1 MPSERSADDLAQ
13 RLLDAQVHHHLE
25 RLTGD
30 ALAVEVAAIA
40 EELLTAAEHHPIA
53 DVLDLDALGDVVGRA
68 LRDVP
73 PSAAVSG
80 IVEMATELLL
90 DGPAEP
96 HTLGVLVDRDQ
107 VERLIDELLALH
119 PLLEQR
125 LDRLAAAPSV
135 GVVASRF
142 MGRIVGEVIEANKAV
157 AGKVPG
163 LGSLVNLGTGAATR
177 LVGAADKQLDG
188 LLGDTMG
195 KGGSLA
201 VRRLNRILLET
212 LRDPTTR
219 EALLQ
224 VWDLAA
230 AGTVSGVPDAE
241 ARERITGVV
250 DAVHEIVVTA
260 TATDQV
266 AVLGRAAVAA
276 FVDRFGGYTAAELL
290 DQLDLRREDLVADA
304 VRLAPPVID
313 ALRESGDLQRLLRAR
328 LEPFYASAEV
338 AAIIGGLTT
347 DAG

>member
-1 MPSERSADDLAQ
+1 MASRSARTPAETLAA
-13 RLLDAQVHHHLE
+13 RLLDAQVRHHVE

-30 ALAVEVAAIA
+30 DAAAEIAALAHDLLATA
-40 EELLTAAEHHPIA
+40 ERHPIA
-53 DVLDLDALGDVVGRA
+53 DVLDAEAIADIVARA

-80 IVEMATELLL
+80 IVEMAL
-90 DGPAEP
+90 DLVVAGPERP
-96 HTLGVLVDRDQ
+96 HPLGALVDRDQ
-107 VERLIDELLALH
+107 VERLIDETLALH

-125 LDRLAAAPSV
+125 LDRLADAPSV

-163 LGSLVNLGTGAATR
+163 LGSLVNLGTGAATK

-188 LLGDTMG
+188 LLGDAVG

-201 VRRLNRILLET
+201 VKRLNRILLET
-212 LRDPTTR
+212 LRDPATR

-230 AGTVSGVPDAE
+230 AGTVDGVSDAA
-241 ARERITGVV
+241 AREHLGGLV
-250 DAVHEIVVTA
+250 DAVHEIVVT
-260 TATDQV
+260 TAGTEEV
-266 AVLGRAAVAA
+266 ASLGRAVVAA
-276 FVDRFGGYTAAELL
+276 FLDRFGGYTAAELL
-290 DQLDLRREDLVADA
+290 EQLDLGREDLVADA
-304 VRLAPPVID
+304 VRLAPPVLT
-313 ALRESGDLQRLLRAR
+313 ALRDSGDLERLLRAR

-338 AAIIGGLTT
+338 LDLLAGT
-347 DAG
+347 D